1 MKEIPNAKRM
11 TDTMQA
17 AYAVTQTH
25 VLDTYDAA
33 ACRLYKF
40 TLDAPLDGFTMG
52 LYGSFV
58 DVYEGLGVFGNDP
71 LSVDAVGL
79 GVVTTG
85 WAAPI
90 NDEYG
95 IDTPPSERPDRVRVI
110 LYHAANV
117 GGDHWG
123 VLDMKGAPEQ
133 IESRNQAGSLLDAV
147 HLALLAGS
155 RVTV

>member
-1 MKEIPNAKRM
+1 M

-17 AYAVTQTH
+17 AYAVTQTD
-25 VLDTYDAA
+25 VLRTYDAA

-58 DVYEGLGVFGNDP
+58 DVYEGLEVFGNDP

-79 GVVTTG
+79 GIVTTG
-85 WAAPI
+85 WAAPLVE
-90 NDEYG
+90 NSDQ
-95 IDTPPSERPDRVRVI
+95 PPSAHPERVRVI